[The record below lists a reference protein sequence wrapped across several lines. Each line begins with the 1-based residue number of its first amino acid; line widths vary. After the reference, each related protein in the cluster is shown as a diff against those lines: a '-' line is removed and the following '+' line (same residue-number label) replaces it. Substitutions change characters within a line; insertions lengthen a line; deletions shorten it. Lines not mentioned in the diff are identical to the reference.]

1 MRNET
6 EDSVDL
12 WRQVASAVEYIAA
25 VERPGFTTWNAIA
38 DALRDWMVAE
48 FDEDRVDG
56 RMSEADT
63 LRTSIDRLI
72 AMVPPIGAP
81 GGNALA
87 DALSAAMAAWLESF
101 RTRVNQGFELR

>member
-38 DALRDWMVAE
+38 DALRDWMLAE

-56 RMSEADT
+56 RIQESDA
-63 LRTSIDRLI
+63 LRTSIGRLI

-87 DALSAAMAAWLESF
+87 DALSAAMADWLESF
-101 RTRVNQGFELR
+101 RTRADQGYEP